1 MAFLAAA
8 APILG
13 LVGAGASAFGSIE
26 AGNYSGEVASN
37 NATIAT
43 QNAEYAREAGQEQAA
58 ITSRKGAAQG
68 AAIKTGL
75 AANGVDV
82 NTGSAVGVEA
92 GERETSNLDAET
104 VLNNAELTAYGYT
117 TQASNFN
124 AQAQQDVIGG
134 DIGAAGSLLSNA
146 SSIGMKWSS
155 GNGAGVSGNTGEWA
169 GSGSSF

>member
-1 MAFLAAA
+1 M
-8 APILG
+8 
-13 LVGAGASAFGSIE
+13 
-26 AGNYSGEVASN
+26 
-37 NATIAT
+37 
-43 QNAEYAREAGQEQAA
+43 
-58 ITSRKGAAQG
+58 
-68 AAIKTGL
+68 

-146 SSIGMKWSS
+146 SSIGFKWSTPTNDNAS
-155 GNGAGVSGNTGEWA
+155 GYTGEWA
-169 GSGSSF
+169 GSGSSL